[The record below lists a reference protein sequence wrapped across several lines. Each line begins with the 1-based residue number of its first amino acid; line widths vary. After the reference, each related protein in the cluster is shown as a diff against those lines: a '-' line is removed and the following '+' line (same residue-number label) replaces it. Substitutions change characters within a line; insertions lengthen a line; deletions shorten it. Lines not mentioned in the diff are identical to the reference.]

1 METENYYNWFKLE
14 AECRRRTNKLASQ
27 YYIKNKDLF
36 DEYVKEAFKKTR
48 DASRIYDV
56 PREARICLIEAK
68 FIKDGLIT
76 LQVQLMDS
84 EKKLYMCAFI
94 VSIDELELYKKLKNK

>member
-1 METENYYNWFKLE
+1 METENYYNWFKLV
-14 AECRRRTNKLASQ
+14 AECKRRTNKLVAQ
-27 YYIKNKDLF
+27 YYLQNKDLF
-36 DEYVKEAFKKTR
+36 DEYVEEAFKKTR

-68 FIKDGLIT
+68 FIKGGLIT
-76 LQVQLMDS
+76 LHVQLMDS
-84 EKKLYMCAFI
+84 EKKLYVCVFI